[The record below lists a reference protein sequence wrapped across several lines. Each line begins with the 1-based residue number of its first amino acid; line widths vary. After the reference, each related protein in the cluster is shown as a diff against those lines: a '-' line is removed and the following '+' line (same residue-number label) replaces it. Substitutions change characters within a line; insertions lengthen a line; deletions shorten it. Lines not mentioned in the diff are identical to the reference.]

1 MHGANV
7 THLHTRS
14 PHDSSPRDARVIR
27 AFSTALLRCPPKPAG
42 ITSCVAWLQ
51 EPAAE
56 LSTRQMALRSLE
68 SLRNSLF
75 VAPGRDAEMHL
86 LWREALVT
94 ACYARI
100 LAREAGLDSPLH
112 TGVGLLHRVGEIAAL
127 RALAQAERETGERI
141 AGPVMQ
147 EIFEA
152 GDDELASRVTRGW
165 SLPGEWRL
173 AIIRWREEQDSLRR
187 PEGVTLL
194 MMAQALTMEL
204 VHAATSAPGLAE
216 VAAEALHLPARM
228 LEQARTG
235 TAGIASLLAS
245 LAPQP
250 A

>member
-7 THLHTRS
+7 THLQTRN
-14 PHDSSPRDARVIR
+14 PHDSAPRDARVIR
-27 AFSTALLRCPPKPAG
+27 AFGAALLRCPPKPTG
-42 ITSCVAWLQ
+42 IVACVAWLQ

-56 LSTRQMALRSLE
+56 LSARLMALRALQT
-68 SLRNSLF
+68 LRGGLF
-75 VAPGRDAEMHL
+75 VAPGREAEMDL
-86 LWREALVT
+86 LWREALAT

-100 LAREAGLDSPLH
+100 LAREAGLDAPLH
-112 TGVGLLHRVGEIAAL
+112 TGVGLLHRAGEIAAL
-127 RALAQAERETGERI
+127 RALAQAEREVGQRV

-173 AIIRWREEQDSLRR
+173 AIIQWREEQDSLRR

-194 MMAQALTMEL
+194 MMAQALTTEL
-204 VHAATSAPGLAE
+204 VHAATCAPGLVE
-216 VAAEALHLPARM
+216 AATDALRLPGKM
-228 LEQARTG
+228 LEQARAG
-235 TAGIASLLAS
+235 TAGIAALLAS